1 MKVGYKKLGLV
12 LGAVVA
18 LALMPARADAQMVR
32 YSPIFWS
39 FDVGGGY
46 AIPLGTL
53 SDNMK
58 AGPSLALGASYF
70 LNPRL
75 ALRAEG
81 GLSWMGDT
89 DAVEARG
96 ADPQLQI
103 WTYTGG
109 IEYHISDPTGD
120 LMFTVDFGVGGATF
134 DSKVFT
140 VNDYPTVGAS
150 TTGTFNK
157 TRMAIDGG
165 LKVGYNFARHAA
177 TGVPMAT
184 IYLKADANVIFTKN
198 VDTAL
203 WSALNSAQPFGTGLL
218 LPITAG
224 IRVNLP

>member
-18 LALMPARADAQMVR
+18 LAIMPARADAQMVR

-39 FDVGGGY
+39 FDGGGGM

-58 AGPSLALGASYF
+58 AGPSIALGASYF

-75 ALRAEG
+75 AVRGEG
-81 GLSWMGDT
+81 GLNFMGDS
-89 DAVEARG
+89 DAVAATG

-109 IEYHISDPTGD
+109 IEYHIADPVGD
-120 LMFTVDFGVGGATF
+120 WMFTFDLGVGGATF
-134 DSKVFT
+134 DTKVFT
-140 VNDYPTVGAS
+140 VPDYPTNGAA

-157 TRMAIDGG
+157 TRLAVDGG
-165 LKVGYNFARHAA
+165 LKVGYNFARHAS

-184 IYLKADANVIFTKN
+184 IFLKADANVIFTKE
-198 VDTAL
+198 VDTEL
-203 WSALNSAQPFGTGLL
+203 WSALNGQQPFGTGLL

-224 IRVNLP
+224 IRINLP